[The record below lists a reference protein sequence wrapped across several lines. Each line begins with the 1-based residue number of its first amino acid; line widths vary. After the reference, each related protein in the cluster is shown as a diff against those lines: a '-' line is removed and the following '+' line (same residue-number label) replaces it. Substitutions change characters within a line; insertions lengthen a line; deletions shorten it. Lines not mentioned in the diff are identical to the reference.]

1 MNITISDRRRSGKRT
16 TLTSP
21 VSTMPTTRWPTT
33 TTTTT
38 ATSVA
43 KEPESRQ
50 TEGDDRKSGWT
61 DVGVS
66 KKATTPTTSGFG
78 PFVNTDHDPFA
89 GMKQC
94 VDYQQEIERLKTLVP
109 KVEAKK
115 RPSSRPLS
123 AGAWNENTSSSP
135 RPTGKS
141 TSSKG
146 NVSVRRS
153 SPTARPMS
161 SLGISSRTLDDNSMG
176 TERVRSATAPHSP
189 VSSKSSTPTISPTPS
204 HSNIS
209 DGSIKGIDETSVS
222 ISKAVVAAVNTL
234 VDTSVKKSEA
244 ESEAESEAT
253 TTSSTS
259 SSVSA
264 APSQSQSQ
272 SQTEPRNPITEEEKA
287 RFLEFVRS
295 WTGGWKGGWEE
306 ESVKKTAG
314 SLWAEQSPWDFTPD
328 RQRAHQPDPMT
339 NSQPL
344 MDELYWHSSAAQIV
358 LAPVHR
364 PVQTSVAPRHTYQ
377 NDLWRNSLSLHAANS
392 AAAMRPYFHPKAQYQ
407 QPGYTT

>member
-1 MNITISDRRRSGKRT
+1 MNTKQLKTLSMDSISDRRRSGKRT
-16 TLTSP
+16 TLISP
-21 VSTMPTTRWPTT
+21 VSTITARWPTT
-33 TTTTT
+33 TTTTATT
-38 ATSVA
+38 ATTTTTTTA
-43 KEPESRQ
+43 TKESESRQ
-50 TEGDDRKSGWT
+50 IEDDRKSGWT
-61 DVGVS
+61 DVCN
-66 KKATTPTTSGFG
+66 KKTTPTGGFG

-123 AGAWNENTSSSP
+123 AGAWNESTSSP

-141 TSSKG
+141 MSSKG
-146 NVSVRRS
+146 TVSSRK

-161 SLGISSRTLDDNSMG
+161 SLGLCSRTIDDNSVG
-176 TERVRSATAPHSP
+176 PERVRSATAPHSP

-209 DGSIKGIDETSVS
+209 NGSVKAIEENSV
-222 ISKAVVAAVNTL
+222 ARM
-234 VDTSVKKSEA
+234 VDSSVKKAQKTEADLEA
-244 ESEAESEAT
+244 EAEADSEAT
-253 TTSSTS
+253 STS
-259 SSVSA
+259 TASSVSA
-264 APSQSQSQ
+264 PL
-272 SQTEPRNPITEEEKA
+272 QTEPKNPITEEEKA

-295 WTGGWKGGWEE
+295 WTGGWKGGWGED
-306 ESVKKTAG
+306 ESMKKTAG

-328 RQRAHQPDPMT
+328 RQRANQPDPMA
-339 NSQPL
+339 NAQPL

-358 LAPVHR
+358 LPMHK
-364 PVQTSVAPRHTYQ
+364 PVQRQQPFH
-377 NDLWRNSLSLHAANS
+377 NDLWRNNFSLHDNS

-407 QPGYTT
+407 HPGYTT